1 MVHIVFKFERIHD
14 VDTDGVLLLKVFV
27 NLYKV
32 EQNFLVFLAHH

>member
-14 VDTDGVLLLKVFV
+14 VDTDGILLLEVLV

-32 EQNFLVFLAHH
+32 EQKLLVFLAHH